1 MVDPDVLKNKPG
13 AADHSTDKKRHMVGL
28 DVLRSDLRAD
38 GEICAGP
45 TPWPDGGEK
54 IYLLLSWSIGGGAEK
69 NGEGAEKTKNLQ

>member
-1 MVDPDVLKNKPG
+1 MSVVVWVDGVSTQNGQRCCSDGSRHMVDPDVFKNKPG

-38 GEICAGP
+38 GEMCAGP

-54 IYLLLSWSIGGGAEK
+54 
-69 NGEGAEKTKNLQ
+69 